1 MPSWNNDETSGE
13 SWIGDVSTLFADV
26 GFISDFVV
34 FSKCHLADVV
44 DGGGL
49 QAGETIK
56 DTSCKGLAD
65 GNAPRCCIHGR
76 VSEKV
81 AAFKGKNTA
90 RRFFACFQ
98 HNVSL
103 LI

>member
-1 MPSWNNDETSGE
+1 
-13 SWIGDVSTLFADV
+13 VSTLFADV

-49 QAGETIK
+49 QDRETIK
-56 DTSCKGLAD
+56 YTSYKGLTD
-65 GNAPRCCIHGR
+65 GDAPRCSINGS